1 MSNDSVTRC
10 ATAQSFG
17 VPELAPTLAEYVA
30 YLRNR
35 RYAARTVDIYRQCVA
50 DFILWSTRGRH
61 REGINEAL
69 VYRFAGCPAHCRR
82 RVGERSRRQPHE
94 ERAALVQWLAMLRA
108 DGRLPPRAIG
118 GNAAIEAE
126 IADFDRHLIEVRG
139 LRPATR
145 IVRRRD
151 IRAFLAVCAVRG
163 ARSLVDVP
171 PAAVAAFLADYTADW
186 KPASIRIA
194 GISLRSYFAF
204 KALSGIATAALS
216 AAIPRVALWRLS
228 SVPPGLSTDELAR
241 LFAACD
247 RSSAT
252 GRRDYAI
259 LRCLADL
266 GLRGAEVAHLTFDD
280 IDWAAGTLSIH
291 GKSRRADVLPL
302 PRTTGQAI
310 VAYIR
315 DGRPKTARHEVFV
328 RHRPPYERPTTPGI
342 VRNAVRYA
350 AARCGLTARVS
361 GPHILRHTLATRLV
375 QRGSRLKDVADVLR
389 HRSVD
394 TTTIYA
400 KVDLPALATVA
411 LPWPGSRP

>member
-1 MSNDSVTRC
+1 MPNDPVTRR
-10 ATAQSFG
+10 ATAGSFG
-17 VPELAPTLAEYVA
+17 VHEIVPTLAEYVG
-30 YLRNR
+30 YLRSR
-35 RYAARTVDIYRQCVA
+35 RYAARTIDIYRQCVA
-50 DFILWSTRGRH
+50 DFIRWSRRGRH
-61 REGINEAL
+61 REDINEAL
-69 VYRFAGCPAHCRR
+69 VHRFVGCSARCRR
-82 RVGERSRRQPHE
+82 RVEGRARRQPYE

-108 DGRLPPRAIG
+108 DGRLVPRAIG
-118 GNAAIEAE
+118 GDAAIEAE
-126 IADFDRHLIEVRG
+126 IADFDRYLIEARG

-151 IRAFLAVCAVRG
+151 IRAFLTACAVRG

-171 PAAVAAFLADYTADW
+171 PAAVASFLADYTAGW

-204 KALSGIATAALS
+204 KALSGIATTALC

-247 RSSAT
+247 RSTAT
-252 GRRDYAI
+252 GRRDYGI
-259 LRCLADL
+259 MRCLADL
-266 GLRGAEVAHLTFDD
+266 GLRGAEVAHLALDD
-280 IDWAAGTLSIH
+280 IDWATGTLTIH

-302 PRTTGQAI
+302 PRATGQAI
-310 VAYIR
+310 VAYVR
-315 DGRPKTARHEVFV
+315 DGRPRSARREVFV
-328 RHRPPYERPTTPGI
+328 RHRPPYERPTTPSI

-350 AARCGLTARVS
+350 AARSGLTERVS
-361 GPHILRHTLATRLV
+361 GPHVLRHTLATRLV